1 MLIKRTEMSI
11 DGYERVLHVE
21 HLESGLD
28 AIIAIHSTKLG
39 PAIGGI
45 RCYNYETFESQL
57 TDALRLS
64 EGMTFKNAASGL
76 NHGGAKTTIN
86 ALKIKDR
93 DLAYQ
98 MLGKAVNLHD
108 GAYICA
114 GDVGTGVDDLYR
126 VNDTTSYVTGITLD
140 TSLPTALGV
149 HTSIKTLLKQDGL
162 EIKDQTFA
170 VQGLGKVGKH
180 LIKMLDGK
188 IEAYDPFV
196 DSLEGVTHIEET
208 ALLQGEFYVPC
219 ALGGALN
226 ESSLQLIKSK
236 YVCGSANNVFGTRND
251 IITAHNMGIKYVPDF
266 VANCGGV
273 VAAALDFEKKDYKD
287 ALTHELTVRI
297 DSIFNIASDEGMPI
311 QHAAEQIAN
320 DRLK

>member
-1 MLIKRTEMSI
+1 MISKEFMV
-11 DGYERVLHVE
+11 DGYERIIHIE
-21 HLESGLD
+21 HDESGLD
-28 AIIAIHSTKLG
+28 AFIVIHNTKLG

-45 RCYNYETFESQL
+45 RCHSYSTNTAQL
-57 TDALRLS
+57 DDAMRLS
-64 EGMTFKNAASGL
+64 EGMTFKNAAAGL
-76 NHGGAKTTIN
+76 NHGGGKTTIN

-93 DLAYQ
+93 ALAYQ
-98 MLGKAVNLHD
+98 ILGQAVEELK

-114 GDVGTGVDDLYR
+114 GDVGTTVEDLFK
-126 VNDTTSYVTGITLD
+126 VKDATEYVAGISLD
-140 TSLPTALGV
+140 SSLPTALGT
-149 HTSIKTLLKQDGL
+149 HTSIKALLKRDGL
-162 EIKDQTFA
+162 KTKDQTFT

-180 LIKMLDGK
+180 LVEMLDGK

-196 DSLEGVTHIEET
+196 TDLDGVTHIEENN
-208 ALLQGEFYVPC
+208 LLNGEFFVPC
-219 ALGGALN
+219 ALGGSLN
-226 ESSLQLIKSK
+226 GFSLASIKSK
-236 YVCGSANNVFGTRND
+236 YVCGSANNVFGSRKD
-251 IITAHNMGIKYVPDF
+251 ILTAHNMGIKYVPDF